1 MIGSIPTTTDDRE
14 LHRDKVKRAL
24 KNKGRLDAIE
34 RTGLLES
41 AHDIPPLNRAI
52 RVTARALRAPIAQVN
67 VLTDKRFVPIAVH
80 TDLEEDTGPWSM
92 QRPVGNSYCKYVV
105 WSKEPLNIG
114 NTREHP
120 LVRRS
125 PATREFGIAAYL
137 AVPIYAPAA
146 STRERPVVG
155 TICVIDRTPREW
167 SSDDLLTLSDI
178 AMGVTDMIAAR
189 MRTRAQVQDVEQQAG
204 RILEVVG
211 VPVLATDAH
220 GVMTFANPAAGRML
234 GYSEEEL
241 TGRDQHAL
249 IHHTR
254 VDGSRYPEKDCPNY
268 CARKEGKASLVS
280 NDTFWR
286 SDGRPLTV
294 DSTMTPMFDRGELIG
309 TVLTLSDV
317 SERRAAEWAEHVAR
331 RAAEAANRAKTEL
344 LAAMSHEMRTSL
356 AEIGER
362 AAHLE
367 AGLLDVVTSEQRDD
381 LRGIQRSQQHL
392 LGLIDNVVQFS
403 TLEVQGEQRAGA

>member
-1 MIGSIPTTTDDRE
+1 
-14 LHRDKVKRAL
+14 
-24 KNKGRLDAIE
+24 
-34 RTGLLES
+34 
-41 AHDIPPLNRAI
+41 
-52 RVTARALRAPIAQVN
+52 
-67 VLTDKRFVPIAVH
+67 
-80 TDLEEDTGPWSM
+80 
-92 QRPVGNSYCKYVV
+92 
-105 WSKEPLNIG
+105 
-114 NTREHP
+114 
-120 LVRRS
+120 
-125 PATREFGIAAYL
+125 
-137 AVPIYAPAA
+137 
-146 STRERPVVG
+146 
-155 TICVIDRTPREW
+155 
-167 SSDDLLTLSDI
+167 
-178 AMGVTDMIAAR
+178 MIAAR

-211 VPVLATDAH
+211 VPVLATDAQ

-254 VDGSRYPEKDCPNY
+254 PDGSRYPEKDCPNY
-268 CARKEGKASLVS
+268 CARKEGNASLVS

-317 SERRAAEWAEHVAR
+317 SERRAAESAESVAR

-344 LAAMSHEMRTSL
+344 LAALSHEMRTSL

-362 AAHLE
+362 TAHLE
-367 AGLLDVVTSEQRDD
+367 AGLLDVVTSGQRDD

-392 LGLIDNVVQFS
+392 LGLVDNVVQFS
-403 TLEVQGEQRAGA
+403 TLEVQSPAGA